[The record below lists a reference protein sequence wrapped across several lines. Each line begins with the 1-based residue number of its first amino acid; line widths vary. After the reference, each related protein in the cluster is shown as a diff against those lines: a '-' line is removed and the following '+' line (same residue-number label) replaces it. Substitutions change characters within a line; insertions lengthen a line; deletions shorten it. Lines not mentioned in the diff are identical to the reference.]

1 MPQDRPHHSGPP
13 LPVRHTT
20 GWFVKWTAIVFVA
33 HSIYAVGVGWLFNSP
48 IDPSQAVTLSLGNA
62 IIWGLVL
69 WGRNR

>member
-1 MPQDRPHHSGPP
+1 MPQDCPPPSGPS

-20 GWFVKWTAIVFVA
+20 GWFVKWTATVFLT
-33 HSIYAVGVGWLFNSP
+33 HSVYAVGVGWLFDSP
-48 IDPSQAVTLSLGNA
+48 IDPIQAVTLSLGNA